1 MSTTKNGA
9 GVQGA
14 PAQKQTK
21 PEISEVVIPAKPQA
35 KPAKNLEEIRIKV
48 DQYGQLL
55 EKHST
60 LQESKKKLDSFVIG
74 SDENNTKLT
83 LKAGY
88 GSEFSTSNPV
98 VLKEVI
104 AIVRKELNAQCA
116 KVEEEVYSFII

>member
-1 MSTTKNGA
+1 MSTTKSGA

-14 PAQKQTK
+14 PAPKAVK
-21 PEISEVVIPAKPQA
+21 PEISETVIPAKAQ
-35 KPAKNLEEIRIKV
+35 KPAKNLEEIKQRV

-60 LQESKKKLDSFVIG
+60 FQESKKKLDSFVIG

-104 AIVRKELNAQCA
+104 AIIRRELNAQCA
-116 KVEEEVYSFII
+116 KVEDEVYSFII

>member
-14 PAQKQTK
+14 PAQKAVK
-21 PEISEVVIPAKPQA
+21 PEISETVIPVKVQ
-35 KPAKNLEEIRIKV
+35 KPAKNLEEIKERV
-48 DQYGQLL
+48 DQYGKLL

-74 SDENNTKLT
+74 SDENNIKLT

-88 GSEFSTSNPV
+88 SSEFSTSNPQ
-98 VLKEVI
+98 VLKDVI
-104 AIVRKELNAQCA
+104 EIIRKELNTQCA
-116 KVEEEVYSFII
+116 KVEGEVYSFII